1 MRTDA
6 DEKQINEMQVEEF
19 LEKLSSK
26 APVPGGGGA
35 SALAG
40 ALAAALGLMVG
51 NLTVGKKKYAG
62 VEARVKEIME
72 QLEQLR
78 EEMAGLAEKDAQV
91 FALVAAA
98 YALPSGTE
106 DTVMEANLLAASR
119 VPLDAAQKA
128 ENLLVLLEELEE
140 KGSVM
145 AVSDVG
151 VAVQMARAAITGAVM
166 NV

>member
-72 QLEQLR
+72 QLEQLLGR
-78 EEMAGLAEKDAQV
+78 RTGILAVTGPDLAK
-91 FALVAAA
+91 LVAG
-98 YALPSGTE
+98 SIGDDKE
-106 DTVMEANLLAASR
+106 VM
-119 VPLDAAQKA
+119 Q
-128 ENLLVLLEELEE
+128 
-140 KGSVM
+140 
-145 AVSDVG
+145 
-151 VAVQMARAAITGAVM
+151 I
-166 NV
+166 